1 MIDESQKGDKRSG
14 SRKKDSSSKR
24 FNHPDNVVITKKNT
38 FKGGSKR
45 SPLPLRTKD
54 MNLSQVVTRDST
66 AQTAL
71 ELEIIYACDMLLQE
85 LAGPP
90 TNKRQTLI

>member
-1 MIDESQKGDKRSG
+1 MVGESHRDDRRSG

-54 MNLSQVVTRDST
+54 MNQSQVATRDST

-71 ELEIIYACDMLLQE
+71 ELEIIYACDMIMQE

-90 TNKRQTLI
+90 TNKR